1 MVVVRKD
8 EWSKAWSRRE
18 ARTTRHLPRSL
29 RVATWQSAPSISVVE
44 TICGLTRL
52 SSHASN
58 DGKNDFSNGVSFHKP
73 ESLGLTRYFHP

>member
-1 MVVVRKD
+1 MSGAGLGLDVRRGPRVIYHGAF
-8 EWSKAWSRRE
+8 AWPRGSP
-18 ARTTRHLPRSL
+18 HLP
-29 RVATWQSAPSISVVE
+29 PSISVVE